1 MVLESARTFAETAKI
16 MGKNAQISD
25 WDDLRHFV
33 ALAEAGSLSAAAR
46 RLGAEHS
53 TVARRVA
60 ALEASLGLRL
70 FDRMPRGYALTAEGE
85 ALADQARRLEAG
97 VLAME
102 RFAGG
107 QGGTVSGSVRISA
120 PPVLASR
127 FIAPR
132 LVPLRARHPGLLIE
146 LVGDSQAASLTRREA
161 DIAVRLSR
169 PEEGALIARR
179 LGSLGYGLYGAAAH
193 LDGRRRE
200 AWDWLGYHE
209 ELDQVPQ
216 QRWVV
221 SLARGRPLVFR
232 TNDLGALLTATVAGL
247 GVAALPCF
255 LGDAEEGLRRLPE
268 DGRAARRDIWLLVHA
283 DLRRSARVRAVLDH
297 LVAIFEGSR
306 ARLAGIDAPLASGEA
321 ADT

>member
-1 MVLESARTFAETAKI
+1 
-16 MGKNAQISD
+16 MGRNAQISD

-33 ALAEAGSLSAAAR
+33 AVAEAGTLSAAAR

-70 FDRMPRGYALTAEGE
+70 FDRLPRGYALTAEGE
-85 ALADQARRLEAG
+85 ALADHARRLEAE

-107 QGGTVSGSVRISA
+107 QGGTVAGTVRISA

-127 FIAPR
+127 FVAPR
-132 LVPLRARHPGLLIE
+132 LAPLRARHPGLMIE
-146 LVGDSQAASLTRREA
+146 LIGHSQAASLTRREA

-169 PEEGALIARR
+169 PEESALVARR
-179 LGSLGYGLYGAAAH
+179 LGSLGYGLYGAAAY
-193 LDGRRRE
+193 LDGRPRE
-200 AWDWLGYHE
+200 AWDWLGYDE
-209 ELDQVPQ
+209 ELAQVPQ
-216 QRWVV
+216 QRWLLT
-221 SLARGRPLVFR
+221 LARGCPLAFR
-232 TNDLGALLTATVAGL
+232 TNDLGALLTAAQAGM

-255 LGDAEEGLRRLPE
+255 LADGDPALRRLPE
-268 DGRAARRDIWLLVHA
+268 DARAARREIWLLVHA

-297 LVAIFEGSR
+297 LAAIFEHDR
-306 ARLAGIDAPLASGEA
+306 ALLAGEDAPLASTGA